1 MVGKTFDLTVK
12 KTKKRFLFRVLIDA
26 PFIRLLLLQQ
36 KRIIWT
42 ICAKRGFIFSG
53 NTAVYI
59 RIISQC
65 KSVEQ
70 KYGGVHENRFRAN
83 LLLTIVYD
91 KLHFCWHILPRN
103 PYKIWVNTIVRHSY
117 FLWCC
122 ETENTFKPF
131 LIYSDAKRKCIGV
144 ANIHNNKMLLTIHRH
159 IDNCSFLV
167 HSFSRETRWLSTA
180 KEVAQITLWI
190 LQQRVR
196 HLPTHSRHRKILL
209 YGNFFRWRVWINL
222 WKFHL
227 NVEREQLHSNVI
239 Q

>member
-1 MVGKTFDLTVK
+1 MVEKTFDLTFK

-42 ICAKRGFIFSG
+42 ICAKKGFVISD

-59 RIISQC
+59 RIVSQC
-65 KSVEQ
+65 KSAEQ

-144 ANIHNNKMLLTIHRH
+144 VNIHNNKMLLTIHRH
-159 IDNCSFLV
+159 IDNWKKRTNHFIVLFLFI
-167 HSFSRETRWLSTA
+167 HSLERL
-180 KEVAQITLWI
+180 VDLAQ
-190 LQQRVR
+190 
-196 HLPTHSRHRKILL
+196 RKKLL
-209 YGNFFRWRVWINL
+209 KSHFEFYNS
-222 WKFHL
+222 
-227 NVEREQLHSNVI
+227 E
-239 Q
+239 